1 MQARR
6 EFILLAAGLLVA
18 PRVPAQQGGGAMAD
32 RLRDGRC
39 ALLWRHAQTT
49 PGVGDP
55 PGFRLDRCA
64 TQRNLSDAGRA
75 QARAAGEWFRSR
87 GLVPRTV
94 RSSAWC
100 RCRDTADLAFGAHE
114 PWAPLNSSFGNAAVA
129 PENRTLLLAGL
140 ARIPAGAFEVWVTHQ
155 VNITAFTGESVAMGE
170 AVVVD
175 SVGKVVAR
183 GGFGA

>member
-1 MQARR
+1 MHGRR
-6 EFILLAAGLLVA
+6 DLILLAAALLLQRA
-18 PRVPAQQGGGAMAD
+18 HAQQGGDAMAG
-32 RLRDGRC
+32 RLRAGGC

-55 PGFRLDRCA
+55 PGFSLAQCS

-87 GLVPRTV
+87 GLAPRAV

-100 RCRDTADLAFGAHE
+100 RCKDTADLAFGAHE
-114 PWAPLNSSFGNAAVA
+114 SWTPLNSSFGNAAVA
-129 PENRTLLLAGL
+129 PENRSLLLAGL
-140 ARIPAGAFEVWVTHQ
+140 ARIPAGTFEVWVTHQ
-155 VNITAFTGESVAMGE
+155 VNITAFTGEAVAMGE

-175 SVGKVVAR
+175 RDGQVVAR